1 MNNST
6 MPLDCKKSEDTGPRM
21 AEDEILSID
30 KLNLSFPTYD
40 GYTKVLHDV
49 SFSVKKGE
57 TLAIVGE
64 SGSGKTV
71 TMRRVMHL
79 LSRVK
84 TDSGN
89 ILLRKRDGNVQDITN
104 LTTAQARKIRGFD
117 MSMIF
122 QEPMTSLNPLFTI
135 GNQLTE
141 AILTHQNIPNGQVA
155 QKAID
160 LLELVRIPDSK
171 SRFKEYPHQ
180 MSGGMRQ
187 RVMTAMALA
196 CNPQLLIADEPTT
209 ALDVT
214 IQAQILALIRS
225 LQKEFHMAV
234 IFITHDMGV
243 VAELAD
249 RVVVMYKG
257 RVVEENDVYSIFAHP
272 THPYTKALLKAVPS
286 LGCMTGR
293 KNPATLPVLEMEKEL
308 NREEGQA
315 PPREEEIDTANYQ
328 TRPILEVNNLTTH
341 FISKKNFF
349 GKPTHRVH
357 AVEDVSFKLFPGET
371 LGIVGESGCGKSTTG
386 YSVLNLV
393 PATGEVLFQGK
404 DVKAVSDTQMQAL
417 RQDIQFIFQDPFAS
431 LNPRRTIGTSIAEPM
446 VIHGI
451 GDKASREKRVQELLK
466 RVGIP
471 KAHASHYPHEFSG
484 GQRQRIAIARALAT
498 SPKVIIADE
507 AVSALDVSI
516 QATVLNL
523 MLELQKELHL
533 SYMFISHDM
542 AVIER
547 VSHRVA
553 VMYLGQIVEMGTR
566 QDIFENPGHPYTR
579 KLLSAIPIADPARRT
594 NFDMLTGE
602 IPSPVR
608 RMDDPPEKM
617 ILEEVSPGHFVAN
630 VPAGSQFSQDN

>member
-1 MNNST
+1 MNNCIDS
-6 MPLDCKKSEDTGPRM
+6 MPSL
-21 AEDEILSID
+21 AANEILSIEN
-30 KLNLSFPTYD
+30 LSLSFPTYD
-40 GYTKVLHDV
+40 GFTKVLHDV

-57 TLAIVGE
+57 TLAVVGE
-64 SGSGKTV
+64 SGSGKTI

-79 LSRVK
+79 LNTVR
-84 TDSGN
+84 TDSGR
-89 ILLRKRDGNVQDITN
+89 IVLRKRDGNILDITR
-104 LTTAQARKIRGFD
+104 LSQAQAREIRGFD
-117 MSMIF
+117 MSMVF

-135 GNQLTE
+135 GNQLAE
-141 AILTHQNIPNGQVA
+141 ALLTHQNISSNQIEQGIERKTIE
-155 QKAID
+155 QKTIE

-171 SRFKEYPHQ
+171 RRFREYPHQ

-187 RVMTAMALA
+187 RVMTAMAFA
-196 CNPQLLIADEPTT
+196 CRPQLFIADEPTT

-257 RVVEENDVYSIFAHP
+257 RVVEENDVHSIFSNPAHA
-272 THPYTKALLKAVPS
+272 YTRALLKAIPI
-286 LGCMTGR
+286 LGCMDGR
-293 KNPATLPVLEMEKEL
+293 RNPATLPVLEMEKEL
-308 NREEGQA
+308 NRKHDEEL
-315 PPREEEIDTANYQ
+315 PEEEVDTADYSGK
-328 TRPILEVNNLTTH
+328 PILEVRNLTTH
-341 FISKKNFF
+341 FVSKKTFL
-349 GKPTHRVH
+349 GRSTHLVH
-357 AVEDVSFKLFPGET
+357 AVENVSFNIFPGET

-386 YSVLNLV
+386 YSILNLV
-393 PATGEVLFQGK
+393 PALGQVLFQGQN
-404 DVKAVSDTQMQAL
+404 VMEISDSKMQTL
-417 RQDIQFIFQDPFAS
+417 RQNIQFIFQDPFAS
-431 LNPRRTIGTSIAEPM
+431 LNPRRTIGASIAEPM
-446 VIHGI
+446 VIHDI
-451 GDKASREKRVQELLK
+451 GDRQFRERRVLELLN

-471 KAHASHYPHEFSG
+471 GSHASHYPHEFSG

-498 SPKVIIADE
+498 KPKVIIADE
-507 AVSALDVSI
+507 PVSALDVSI

-523 MLELQKELHL
+523 MMGLQKEMKL

-566 QDIFENPGHPYTR
+566 RDIFENPLHPYTK
-579 KLLSAIPIADPARRT
+579 KLLSAVPIADPSKRT
-594 NFDMLTGE
+594 SFSIVTGE

-608 RMDDPPEKM
+608 RVGNPPEK
-617 ILEEVSPGHFVAN
+617 LVLTEVSAGHFIAN
-630 VPAGSQFSQDN
+630 VPAESEFS

>member
-1 MNNST
+1 
-6 MPLDCKKSEDTGPRM
+6 M
-21 AEDEILSID
+21 ADDEILSIEN
-30 KLNLSFPTYD
+30 LSLSFPSYD
-40 GYTKVLHDV
+40 GFTQVLHDV

-79 LSRVK
+79 LNRVK
-84 TDSGN
+84 TDSGK
-89 ILLRKRDGNVQDITN
+89 ICLRKRDGSVQDITS
-104 LTTAQARKIRGFD
+104 LTKSQARDIRGFD

-135 GNQLTE
+135 GNQLVE
-141 AILTHQNIPNGQVA
+141 ALLTHQSTPRNQVDE
-155 QKAID
+155 KAIE
-160 LLELVRIPDSK
+160 LLELVRIPDARR
-171 SRFKEYPHQ
+171 RFKEYPHQ

-225 LQKEFHMAV
+225 LQKKFGMSV

-249 RVVVMYKG
+249 RVIVMYKG
-257 RVVEENDVYSIFAHP
+257 RVVEENDVYTLFSQPAHA
-272 THPYTKALLKAVPS
+272 YTRALLKAVPS

-308 NREEGQA
+308 TRKPGERLPEEK
-315 PPREEEIDTANYQ
+315 EVDTADYDTDPVLSVKNLF
-328 TRPILEVNNLTTH
+328 TR
-341 FISKKNFF
+341 FISKKTFL
-349 GKPTHRVH
+349 GRPTHLVH
-357 AVEDVSFKLFPGET
+357 AVEDISFSLFPGET

-386 YSVLNLV
+386 YSVLKLV
-393 PATGEVLFQGK
+393 PAQGEVLFQGK
-404 DVKAVSDTQMQAL
+404 NVMEISDNDLQSL
-417 RQDIQFIFQDPFAS
+417 RQNIQFIFQDPYAS
-431 LNPRRTIGTSIAEPM
+431 LNPRRTIGASVAEPLE
-446 VIHGI
+446 IHGI
-451 GDKASREKRVQELLK
+451 GDPAGRQKRVTKLLE

-471 KAHASHYPHEFSG
+471 AAHASHYPHEFSG

-498 SPKVIIADE
+498 RPRVIIADE

-523 MLELQKELHL
+523 MMELQKEMNL
-533 SYMFISHDM
+533 SYLFISHDM

-553 VMYLGQIVEMGTR
+553 VMYLGQIVEMGSR
-566 QDIFENPGHPYTR
+566 QDIFENPGHPYTK
-579 KLLSAIPIADPARRT
+579 KLLLAIPVADPSRRT
-594 NFDMLTGE
+594 NFSMLTGE

-608 RMDDPPEKM
+608 RVNNPPEKYVLKE
-617 ILEEVSPGHFVAN
+617 ISAGHFVAKVTAEN
-630 VPAGSQFSQDN
+630 DFS

>member
-1 MNNST
+1 
-6 MPLDCKKSEDTGPRM
+6 M
-21 AEDEILSID
+21 AKEEILSIEN
-30 KLNLSFPTYD
+30 LSLSFPTY
-40 GYTKVLHDV
+40 GGFTKVLHDV

-79 LSRVK
+79 LNKVR
-84 TDSGN
+84 TDSGR
-89 ILLRKRDGNVQDITN
+89 ILLRQRAGNVLDITT
-104 LTTAQARKIRGFD
+104 LTNTRARKIRGFD
-117 MSMIF
+117 MSMVF
-122 QEPMTSLNPLFTI
+122 QEPMTSLNPLFTV
-135 GNQLTE
+135 GNQLSE
-141 AILTHQNIPNGQVA
+141 ALLTHQDIPKNRVA
-155 QKAID
+155 KKAVE
-160 LLELVRIPDSK
+160 LLELVRIPDAER
-171 SRFKEYPHQ
+171 RFTEYPHQ

-196 CNPQLLIADEPTT
+196 CRPQLLIADEPTT

-249 RVVVMYKG
+249 RVIVMYKG
-257 RVVEENDVYSIFAHP
+257 RVVEQNDVYSIFTNPSHS
-272 THPYTKALLKAVPS
+272 YTKALLKAVPI
-286 LGCMTGR
+286 LGCMKGR
-293 KNPATLPVLEMEKEL
+293 QNPATLPVLEMEKEL
-308 NREEGQA
+308 NRKPGEK
-315 PPREEEIDTANYQ
+315 PPKEEEINTADYQ
-328 TRPILEVNNLTTH
+328 KDPILEIKNLTTH
-341 FISKKNFF
+341 FISKKTFL
-349 GKPTHRVH
+349 GRPTHIVH
-357 AVEDVSFKLFPGET
+357 AVEDVSLNLFPGET

-386 YSVLNLV
+386 YAVLKLV
-393 PATGEVLFQGK
+393 PATGKVFFQGQNIMEVS
-404 DVKAVSDTQMQAL
+404 DVKMQSL
-417 RQDIQFIFQDPFAS
+417 RKDIQFIFQDPYAS
-431 LNPRRTIGTSIAEPM
+431 LNPRRTIGVSIAEPM
-446 VIHGI
+446 IIHRI
-451 GDKASREKRVQELLK
+451 GNKTSQRKRVNKLLK

-471 KAHASHYPHEFSG
+471 TAHAIQYPHEFSG

-498 SPKVIIADE
+498 NPKVIIADE

-523 MLELQKELHL
+523 MMELQKEMKL

-553 VMYLGQIVEMGTR
+553 VMYLGQIVEMGSR
-566 QDIFENPGHPYTR
+566 RDIFENPMHPYTK
-579 KLLSAIPIADPARRT
+579 KLLSAIPIPDPGKRT
-594 NFDMLTGE
+594 NFSLLSGE

-608 RMDDPPEKM
+608 KVGDPPVK
-617 ILEEVSPGHFVAN
+617 LKLKQVTAGHFVAN
-630 VPAGSQFSQDN
+630 VPANSEFS

>member
-1 MNNST
+1 M
-6 MPLDCKKSEDTGPRM
+6 M
-21 AEDEILSID
+21 ADDEILSID
-30 KLNLSFPTYD
+30 KLNLSFPTFD
-40 GYTKVLHDV
+40 GYKKVLHDV

-79 LSRVK
+79 LSRVR
-84 TDSGN
+84 TDSGS
-89 ILLRKRDGNVQDITN
+89 ILLRKRDGEVRDITS

-141 AILTHQNIPNGQVA
+141 ALLTHQNIPNGQVE
-155 QKAID
+155 QKAVD

-171 SRFKEYPHQ
+171 RRFKEYPHQ

-257 RVVEENDVYSIFAHP
+257 RVVEENDVHSIFARP
-272 THPYTKALLKAVPS
+272 AHPYTRALLKAVPS

-308 NREEGQA
+308 NQEEGQA
-315 PPREEEIDTANYQ
+315 PPKEEEIDTADYQ
-328 TRPILEVNNLTTH
+328 ARPILEVNNLTTH
-341 FISKKNFF
+341 FISRKNFF

-393 PATGEVLFQGK
+393 PSTGEVLFQGRNVRK
-404 DVKAVSDTQMQAL
+404 ISDADMQTL

-446 VIHGI
+446 VIHGL
-451 GDKASREKRVQELLK
+451 GDRESREQRVQELME

-471 KAHASHYPHEFSG
+471 KAHATRYPHEFSG

-498 SPKVIIADE
+498 RPKVIIADE

-523 MLELQKELHL
+523 MLELQKELGL

-579 KLLSAIPIADPARRT
+579 KLLSAIPIADPAKRT

-608 RMDDPPEKM
+608 RMDDPPEK
-617 ILEEVSPGHFVAN
+617 LVLTEEYPGHFIAN
-630 VPAGSQFSQDN
+630 VPAGSPFSQDN